1 MPELPEVEHF
11 RHILQP
17 LVGAGPIILEFPP
30 PLPMNMINKKRF
42 PSSHTVH
49 AINRAQYEVVNVLRK
64 GKVICIVLS
73 REMTNDD
80 DVDEVEEEEN
90 NVGIEDENN
99 CTQLT
104 GNESTIFLSLH
115 MGMTGRISSSTIMP
129 QLESLSGDDAYPPPH
144 THLIIR
150 AVNNDT
156 EVAFSDPRRFGSVLV
171 DLPPSPQPLGLN
183 IDYYN
188 NIPTFQDIAPDA
200 LDTLLELSSCD
211 HHRQSSKT
219 ITEIKQQLMSKKKGI
234 KGLLLDQ
241 RAVISGVG
249 NWVADE
255 LLYTCHIH
263 PDQTYLTENE
273 VKQIMTELHTILTTA
288 IQCLIEGIEF
298 PNDWLFHRRWRNG
311 GGNKN
316 ASSIKDANGRTIV
329 FIQSGGRSTALVP
342 SVQKIVNRTRSVT
355 TTSCHTKKMK
365 KKKMVVQEQPIVDD
379 ATTSSKTNT
388 SRKEKI
394 KTSSVD
400 GGATLQPKSLPTRR
414 SKRLCTT

>member
-11 RHILQP
+11 RYILQP
-17 LVGAGPIILEFPP
+17 LVGAGPIILECPP

-49 AINRAQYEVVNVLRK
+49 TINRAQYEVVNVLRK

-80 DVDEVEEEEN
+80 DVDEVEEEEKN
-90 NVGIEDENN
+90 GGIEDENN
-99 CTQLT
+99 NCTLT
-104 GNESTIFLSLH
+104 GNETTIFLSLH

-129 QLESLSGDDAYPPPH
+129 QLESLSGDDTYPPPH

-150 AVNNDT
+150 AANNDT
-156 EVAFSDPRRFGSVLV
+156 EMAFSDPRRFGSVLV
-171 DLPPSPQPLGLN
+171 DVLPPSPQPIGLN

-188 NIPTFQDIAPDA
+188 IIPTFQDIAPDA

-211 HHRQSSKT
+211 HHQSSNT
-219 ITEIKQQLMSKKKGI
+219 TTEIIKQQLMSKKKGI

-288 IQCLIEGIEF
+288 IRCLLEGIEF

-316 ASSIKDANGRTIV
+316 SSIKDVNGRTIV

-342 SVQKIVNRTRSVT
+342 SVQKIGNRTRSVT
-355 TTSCHTKKMK
+355 TTSCQTKKMK
-365 KKKMVVQEQPIVDD
+365 KKVVEEQPIVDD
-379 ATTSSKTNT
+379 ATTSSKTNAG
-388 SRKEKI
+388 RMEKI
-394 KTSSVD
+394 KSRCVD
-400 GGATLQPKSLPTRR
+400 GGVTLQPKSLPTRK
-414 SKRLCTT
+414 SKRLRTT

>member
-1 MPELPEVEHF
+1 
-11 RHILQP
+11 
-17 LVGAGPIILEFPP
+17 
-30 PLPMNMINKKRF
+30 
-42 PSSHTVH
+42 
-49 AINRAQYEVVNVLRK
+49 
-64 GKVICIVLS
+64 
-73 REMTNDD
+73 
-80 DVDEVEEEEN
+80 
-90 NVGIEDENN
+90 
-99 CTQLT
+99 
-104 GNESTIFLSLH
+104 
-115 MGMTGRISSSTIMP
+115 MP
-129 QLESLSGDDAYPPPH
+129 QLESLSGDDTYPPPH

-156 EVAFSDPRRFGSVLV
+156 EMAFSDPRRFGSVLV
-171 DLPPSPQPLGLN
+171 DVLPPSPQPLGLN

-188 NIPTFQDIAPDA
+188 IIPTFQDIAPDA

-211 HHRQSSKT
+211 HNHRQSSNT
-219 ITEIKQQLMSKKKGI
+219 TTEIIKQQLMSKKKGI

-273 VKQIMTELHTILTTA
+273 VKNIMTELHTILTTA

-355 TTSCHTKKMK
+355 TTSCQTK
-365 KKKMVVQEQPIVDD
+365 KKKVVQEQPIVDD
-379 ATTSSKTNT
+379 ATTSLKTNS

-394 KTSSVD
+394 KTRCVD
-400 GGATLQPKSLPTRR
+400 GGATLQPKSLPTRK
-414 SKRLCTT
+414 SKRLRPT